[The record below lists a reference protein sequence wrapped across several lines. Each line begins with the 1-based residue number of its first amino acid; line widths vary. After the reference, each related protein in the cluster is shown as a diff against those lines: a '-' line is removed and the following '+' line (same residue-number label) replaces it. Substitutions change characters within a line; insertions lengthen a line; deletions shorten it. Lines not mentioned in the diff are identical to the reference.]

1 MFLRDRAFNNSDPYR
16 MHVCNICGL
25 FADAN
30 RRTSKYACVGCG
42 TNTEISEVELPYAMK
57 LLCEELA
64 AVSIAVRIS
73 VKPKE
78 DKKKQ

>member
-1 MFLRDRAFNNSDPYR
+1 MLLRDRTYTNSDPYR

-30 RRTSKYACVGCG
+30 RLTSKYACVGC
-42 TNTEISEVELPYAMK
+42 NTSSEISEVELPYAMK

-64 AVSIAVRIS
+64 AFSIAVRIS

-78 DKKKQ
+78 EKPKK